1 MTRIVAFCCSYCGY
15 SSADLAGRERRD
27 YSPDV
32 MIIRLPCTGRIDVV
46 HLLRAFRHGAD
57 GVMVVG
63 CLEGNCHFTNGNL
76 EARKRVDQ
84 ARSIL
89 RSVGLEEERVEMYNL
104 ASNQGWRFPEIV
116 EEMRARVEELG
127 PTPIKEVLE

>member
-1 MTRIVAFCCSYCGY
+1 MAFCCSYCGY
-15 SSADLAGRERRD
+15 SSADLAGRQRRD
-27 YSPDV
+27 YSPEV
-32 MIIRLPCTGRIDVV
+32 MIIRLPCTGRIDVI

-84 ARSIL
+84 VRSIL
-89 RSVGLEEERVEMYNL
+89 GSVGLEEERVEMYNL
-104 ASNQGWRFPEIV
+104 ASNQGWRFPKIV
-116 EEMRARVEELG
+116 EEMRARIEELG